1 MAVVRA
7 RREDTYT
14 AVDNKILQ
22 PCILSF
28 DARGLLCTLLSKP
41 DDWSMNVKDLENET
55 QGCRKHSKS
64 DALYAMLKELKE
76 AGYVIMER
84 KATGEVDYFVYDTPR
99 LVATAKIDNDMTK
112 ILNQNKVEEVKS
124 PIGKIP
130 NGENPKRGKSQ
141 TGKIPN
147 GENPKRG
154 KSQTG
159 KIPNGENPK
168 RGKSQT
174 GKIPIGENLCLLSDN
189 YTDGKADFV
198 GSDSEK
204 SEECSIYNNIYK
216 YNNNIYNN
224 KNNKNNKNINKH
236 KKTKNPQTWVYGIN
250 LLLAENIDEQLAS
263 DFIAIRKAK
272 NAPLTQTALDGIKRE
287 ANKAKLTLENALRIC
302 IERNWQG
309 FSASW
314 LFESHNQTQST
325 KPSVKDVSKHTEGGV
340 LSW

>member
-1 MAVVRA
+1 MAVIRA
-7 RREDTYT
+7 RREDTFT
-14 AVDNKILQ
+14 VVDNEILQ
-22 PCILSF
+22 PCKLSF

-130 NGENPKRGKSQ
+130 NGENPKQ
-141 TGKIPN
+141 
-147 GENPKRG
+147 
-154 KSQTG
+154 
-159 KIPNGENPK
+159 
-168 RGKSQT
+168 GKSQT

-204 SEECSIYNNIYK
+204 SEECSIYNNIYNK
-216 YNNNIYNN
+216 YNNNIY
-224 KNNKNNKNINKH
+224 NNKNINKH

-272 NAPLTQTALDGIKRE
+272 NAPLTLTALRGILRE
-287 ANKAKLTLENALRIC
+287 ANKAGLTLENALRIC

-325 KPSVKDVSKHTEGGV
+325 KPSVKDIPKHTEGGV

>member
-1 MAVVRA
+1 MAVIRA
-7 RREDTYT
+7 RREDTFT
-14 AVDNKILQ
+14 VVDNEILQ
-22 PCILSF
+22 PCKLSF

-99 LVATAKIDNDMTK
+99 LVATAKIDNDTTK
-112 ILNQNKVEEVKS
+112 ILNQNEVEEVKS

-130 NGENPKRGKSQ
+130 NGENPKQGKSL
-141 TGKIPN
+141 
-147 GENPKRG
+147 
-154 KSQTG
+154 
-159 KIPNGENPK
+159 
-168 RGKSQT
+168 T

-204 SEECSIYNNIYK
+204 SEECSIYNNIYNK

-272 NAPLTQTALDGIKRE
+272 NAPLTLTALRGILRE
-287 ANKAKLTLENALRIC
+287 ANKAGLTLENALRIC

-325 KPSVKDVSKHTEGGV
+325 KPSVKDIPKHTEGGV

>member
-22 PCILSF
+22 PCKLSF

-55 QGCRKHSKS
+55 QGCRKHSKT

-99 LVATAKIDNDMTK
+99 LVATAKIDNDTTK
-112 ILNQNKVEEVKS
+112 ILNQNEVEEVKS

-130 NGENPKRGKSQ
+130 NGENPKQGKSQ

-147 GENPKRG
+147 RENPKRG
-154 KSQTG
+154 KSL
-159 KIPNGENPK
+159 
-168 RGKSQT
+168 T
-174 GKIPIGENLCLLSDN
+174 GKIPIGENLCLLSGN

-204 SEECSIYNNIYK
+204 SEECSIYNNIYNK

-224 KNNKNNKNINKH
+224 NNKNINKPETA
-236 KKTKNPQTWVYGIN
+236 KKAKKAINQKNWNEGMK
-250 LLLAENIDEQLAS
+250 LLLAEGIDEQIAS

-325 KPSVKDVSKHTEGGV
+325 KPSVKDIPKHTEGGV